1 VELVRVNDKRRLI
14 DIAESKETI
23 KHAPHFGQD
32 ETVSAER
39 EDRVRTYFRMEPLHS
54 SLAQEGS
61 YPSDIQDVGPNERV
75 DVEPGER
82 AQAQEER
89 LLRVPLEGESLPGGR
104 QKESRP
110 RTSPPNRRTAGIGR
124 RQPAVLRY
132 TGRGG
137 R

>member
-1 VELVRVNDKRRLI
+1 VNDKRRLI
-14 DIAESKETI
+14 EIAESKETI

-61 YPSDIQDVGPNERV
+61 YPSDTQDVGRLVPNERV

-82 AQAQEER
+82 AQPRKSVCCVCRSREKAR
-89 LLRVPLEGESLPGGR
+89 PGNGR
-104 QKESRP
+104 
-110 RTSPPNRRTAGIGR
+110 RRAGREPHRQTAGPLG
-124 RQPAVLRY
+124 
-132 TGRGG
+132 
-137 R
+137 